1 MNRLLLAALLA
12 LAPLARAQ
20 EFPNSVPTTD
30 LDRATPVEPGPAR
43 PFAVSAPEEEALKRG
58 MKVAL
63 AQVSRL
69 PIVSARVVLPYGGS
83 AFEPAGKAG
92 LAGFVASLMMDGTRN
107 LPRARFAEKLDE
119 LGATLSV
126 DAQPDGMVAT
136 LFTTKENLDK
146 ALGLMSGM
154 LRESALPQAEF
165 DRLKAESQV
174 GLQAEQGDPGKIA
187 ERRLLGRVFE
197 GHPYGR
203 KADAASVARVT
214 LDDVKAFK
222 AAAVRPEGAV
232 LAVSGAVSMP
242 ELKKLAE
249 KHFGDWKPT
258 GVPLPNEVPAIAET
272 DPSAPARGMT
282 IDVVDMPGSQQSAIR
297 IGHRSIARDAPDY
310 YAVAVMNYVLGQMP
324 ISSRLEKNL
333 RETNNWAYGAGSQ
346 VQALK
351 KGGVFAAEAD
361 VQTDATAKALLEML
375 REFQRLRDEKVPED
389 ELAAVKRFM
398 AGTFVLRQQTVQAIG
413 AQIAGM
419 QLYGLP
425 GDTVARYRERIAAVT
440 DDDVQAAARAHLRAG
455 DLQVVIV
462 GDAAKIRAEL
472 GQIAPVRVV
481 DLDGNPA
488 GGTGGSSSPGAGE
501 PRS

>member
-1 MNRLLLAALLA
+1 MNRLLVAALLA
-12 LAPLARAQ
+12 LAPQAFAQ
-20 EFPNSVPTTD
+20 ELPKSVPTTE

-43 PFAVSAPEEEALKRG
+43 PFSVSAPEEAQLKRG
-58 MKVAL
+58 MKIAL

-69 PIVSARVVLPYGGS
+69 PIVSVRVVLPYGGS
-83 AFEPAGKAG
+83 AFEPDGKAG
-92 LAGFVASLMMDGTRN
+92 LAGFVASLMMEGTRN
-107 LPRARFAEKLDE
+107 LPRARFAEKLDD

-126 DAQPDGMVAT
+126 DAQADGMVAT

-146 ALGLMSGM
+146 SLGLMSAM
-154 LRESALPQAEF
+154 LREPALPQGEF
-165 DRLKAESQV
+165 DRIKAEAQV
-174 GLQAEQGDPGKIA
+174 GLQAELGDPGKVA
-187 ERRLLGRVFE
+187 DRRLGERIFE

-203 KADAASVARVT
+203 QADAASVASIT
-214 LDDVKAFK
+214 LDDVKAFQ
-222 AAAVRPEGAV
+222 AATVRPDGAV

-242 ELKKLAE
+242 ELRKLAE
-249 KHFGDWKPT
+249 KHFGGWKPSA
-258 GVPLPNEVPAIAET
+258 VPLPDEVPAVAEQA
-272 DPSAPARGMT
+272 PAAPARGMT
-282 IDVVDMPGSQQSAIR
+282 IDVIDMPGSIQSAIR
-297 IGHRSIARDAPDY
+297 VGHRSIARDAPDY

-324 ISSRLEKNL
+324 ITGRLEKNL
-333 RETNNWAYGAGSQ
+333 RETNNWAYGAGSA

-351 KGGVFAAEAD
+351 KGGVFSAEAD

-375 REFQRLRDEKVPED
+375 REFSRMRDEKVPEE

-398 AGTFVLRQQTVQAIG
+398 AGTFVLRQQTIQSIG
-413 AQIAGM
+413 GQIAGM

-440 DDDVQAAARAHLRAG
+440 ADDVQAAARAHLRAG

-481 DLDGNPA
+481 DADGNSVTPA
-488 GGTGGSSSPGAGE
+488 PAPPSPE